1 MVQVVRK
8 GKWQMI
14 IMTRKCPNFHGT
26 ESTLSLT
33 YSQTGFGSWSG
44 AVHPQ
49 PPITHTEKMGQAK
62 ECQVMANQP
71 DLTPR

>member
-1 MVQVVRK
+1 MALEVLWASPILKLDLGVGQ
-8 GKWQMI
+8 
-14 IMTRKCPNFHGT
+14 
-26 ESTLSLT
+26 E
-33 YSQTGFGSWSG
+33 

-49 PPITHTEKMGQAK
+49 PPITHIEKMGQAK

>member
-8 GKWQMI
+8 GKWQMV

-44 AVHPQ
+44 GCSSTAPDHPY
-49 PPITHTEKMGQAK
+49 
-62 ECQVMANQP
+62 
-71 DLTPR
+71 